1 MPRVEH
7 SAIAER
13 ISRLAQRAGASI
25 AVAESLTSGGIAA
38 ALGKAPRASDWFMG
52 GVVAYARSAKHELL
66 NVSDGPVVRASAA
79 EEMAEGVRTL
89 MHADVSAAVTGA
101 GGPEPQDG
109 QPDGT
114 VFLAIATSA
123 GTRVTKLVLKGDP
136 GAVVHETVTEALLA
150 LERALEGNARV

>member
-1 MPRVEH
+1 
-7 SAIAER
+7 
-13 ISRLAQRAGASI
+13 
-25 AVAESLTSGGIAA
+25 
-38 ALGKAPRASDWFMG
+38 MG